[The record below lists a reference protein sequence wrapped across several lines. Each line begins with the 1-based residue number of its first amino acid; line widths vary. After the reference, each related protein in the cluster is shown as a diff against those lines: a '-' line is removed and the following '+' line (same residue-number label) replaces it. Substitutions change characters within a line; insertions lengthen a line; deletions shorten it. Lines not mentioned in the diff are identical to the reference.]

1 MKRNTEGSA
10 RVKARIAGAL
20 WLTVIVTGG
29 FAAVVWMTLIG
40 RDPATP
46 SAANIIRSE
55 GLFRLA
61 FASNLFASVCY
72 LGVTVILYELLKPV
86 SRILS
91 LFAAFS
97 GLTGLAAG
105 AASSLASLFPL
116 IVLGNAQHLGGFTAE
131 QLQALAYASL
141 RLDRQGFYLSM
152 VFFGFQVI
160 TVGYLIVRSTFLP
173 RILGV
178 LLAIGGSSYV
188 IASFLS
194 FVAPPLGALVSPFII
209 PAAALGEGSLCLWLL
224 VMGVNLQKWEE
235 QSSSAEA
242 HT

>member
-1 MKRNTEGSA
+1 MKRNTEASA

-20 WLTVIVTGG
+20 WLMVIITGG
-29 FAAVVWMTLIG
+29 FAAFVSLTLVV
-40 RDPATP
+40 RDPAK
-46 SAANIIRSE
+46 AVANIVASE

-61 FASNLFASVCY
+61 FASNLIASVCY

-86 SRILS
+86 SRSFS
-91 LFAAFS
+91 LFAASS
-97 GLTGLAAG
+97 GLTALAAG

-116 IVLGNAQHLGGFTAE
+116 IVLGNAQYLGAFTAD
-131 QLQALAYASL
+131 QLQALASASL
-141 RLDRQGFYLSM
+141 KLDRQGFNLSM
-152 VFFGFQVI
+152 VFFGFQII
-160 TVGYLIVRSTFLP
+160 TAGYLIVRSTFLP
-173 RILGV
+173 RVLGV

-224 VMGVNLQKWEE
+224 VMGINLQKWEE
-235 QSSSAEA
+235 LSTSPEP